1 MKKQRSIAGLLWAAI
16 TLLGANAATAQP
28 ATSNATVVFYT
39 HGNRATSSLPGTK
52 NGIFWGKLYD
62 GKDLLLNFRQ
72 GFFAENNLI
81 IAIAFEPGPHTFSAG
96 YPTMPTK
103 HGQLSL
109 ALEPNKTYFVR
120 AESESELFSSN
131 SKKGVSIKCPA
142 RSRVRKHKRQ
152 RFSAIRNLFRIGEA
166 VSFHCRFR
174 SLALSLPHPTAAPA
188 PRHVPESSDPS
199 PSALSTRITLST

>member
-120 AESESELFSSN
+120 AESESEGIVLVEFEKGRLDQVSCEIARKETQKATLLSN
-131 SKKGVSIKCPA
+131 KKLVPNRRGSIVPLPFPVTCP
-142 RSRVRKHKRQ
+142 
-152 RFSAIRNLFRIGEA
+152 
-166 VSFHCRFR
+166 
-174 SLALSLPHPTAAPA
+174 
-188 PRHVPESSDPS
+188 
-199 PSALSTRITLST
+199 